1 MSEQPP
7 QDNNVT
13 GMEPKSRE
21 ENAPALFGFNRVTGL
36 MNALGTIWIF
46 ALMILVNA
54 DIFGRDFLNAPI
66 RGTTEITAL
75 SIVGIVF
82 LQLAHTLWAGRLTRS
97 DALLNVLMRKYPLI
111 AHGMNAL
118 FHFLGAVLMAII
130 VKASIPYFNKA
141 LDIDEYVGA
150 IGDFTA
156 PTWPIRLIILIGGT
170 ATTLQFLLLS
180 WNDLTLMKRQL
191 SSGENS

>member
-1 MSEQPP
+1 MSDPAP
-7 QDNNVT
+7 QDDNVT
-13 GMEPKSRE
+13 GTEAESRE
-21 ENAPALFGFNRVTGL
+21 AQAPALFGFNRVTGL

-66 RGTTEITAL
+66 RGTTELTAL

-111 AHGMNAL
+111 AHAMNAV

-130 VKASIPYFNKA
+130 VKASLPYFNKA
-141 LDIDEYVGA
+141 LEIDEYVGA

-156 PTWPIRLIILIGGT
+156 PTWPIRLIILVGGT

-180 WNDLTLMKRQL
+180 WNDMTKMKHHL
-191 SSGENS
+191 SPGIKS